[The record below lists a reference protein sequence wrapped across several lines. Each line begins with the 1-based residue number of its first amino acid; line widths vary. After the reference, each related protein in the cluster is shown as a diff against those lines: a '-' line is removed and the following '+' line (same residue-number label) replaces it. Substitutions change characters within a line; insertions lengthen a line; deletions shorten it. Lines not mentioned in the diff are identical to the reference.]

1 MWFDAVFKTLHS
13 EYYQNLQRE
22 KEEEQNLSLAKQENQ
37 ITSLNLMSYLLPPKS
52 PKELEFDFEI
62 PDSDSGEK
70 SLEGEEEIV
79 LDPTF
84 NFKDS
89 TATLTDSTK
98 ALTDSLL
105 AKEDTVK
112 IDWRTLDSTA
122 RLEQFRFQREEKPYV
137 EAGEKKQSKFFAQ
150 PTSSY
155 KQRTV
160 KIDSTGQFVEV
171 TEKVGTHAPK
181 VLLRMPIED
190 YIDLKLALQE
200 RGEWEKLAY
209 AYELKSGTV
218 GLGELI
224 TSFTDFEIPLP
235 SVGVLSIFG
244 EPKISL
250 KIGGSVQIHGAW
262 RSETTEGVT
271 ANRLGNTRNEP
282 DFKQQVQINV
292 SGTIGDKLN
301 INADWNTERTFE
313 YENQLKIKYTGYEDE
328 IIQSIEAGNVSM
340 QTPSLIGGAEALF
353 GVKALFQMGPFKL
366 TALASQKKGET
377 KEVAV
382 SGGATSQEY
391 QVRAYDYS
399 ENHYFIDRIYAD
411 TTLNIFENFY
421 SNIPPQ
427 SNPEYNVNEI
437 EVWKSINVVVA
448 DQSKIRFANC
458 FIDLPAISPGGVYA
472 DSFKIPIEN
481 PVAGREETGKFLLL
495 QDGTDYTLNQ
505 KTGHIS
511 FKTSLNPQDII
522 AVAFKQGP
530 NNFTYGQFL
539 NIVTPNDSLNRLP
552 LKLVKPRNLQ
562 PSYTEAWSLMLKNI
576 YPTGARNVKQEGFE
590 FKIKYEVVGQE
601 PSEELPTAQGNVRLI
616 QAFGFDQQGSGGSP
630 TPDNIFDWRVG
641 YTILPETGEIIFPT
655 LEPFG
660 RDIPVGLEAKAY
672 QSIYDLTKTF
682 ARQDKAPDK
691 WVFAGKNTGTSSA
704 TYQLGFNIVE
714 NSVKVRLNGREL
726 REGTDYTVDY
736 NIGQLTIR
744 NEAALV
750 PGADLK
756 ISYEQNDLFQL
767 ASKTLLGA
775 RGVYDFSDKTT
786 LGFTIMNLNQET
798 LSDKVR
804 IGEEPLSNTIY
815 GADFRTSADLPFLTN
830 TLDYLISTRE
840 MSSFTFNGEYAY
852 MSPDPNTKKST
863 IAEDNGESIAYI
875 DDFEGA
881 KRIIPVG
888 VNYTGWKD
896 LSVPDRLNVIGGL
909 SKDARMDFKAKSFWY
924 TVTPSDVVVDSIYGG
939 RKQVA
944 RSDEQITVLDYV
956 FIPDTPGTYNWTPD
970 LAQKENNWG
979 GMQRLLSSTANN
991 LTEQN
996 IEFVEF
1002 WMQIKNAPIGASIN
1016 LDLGVISE
1024 DVIPNTELNTE
1035 DKNLNDAIDEGEDT
1049 GLDGFFDAQEQIE
1062 YQSTKSDPSGDTF
1075 NYLGNPISIFDY
1087 FSINGY

>member
-1 MWFDAVFKTLHS
+1 MWFEAVFKTLHS
-13 EYYQNLQRE
+13 EYYQNLQLQ
-22 KEEEQNLSLAKQENQ
+22 KEQEQSLNSANQENQ
-37 ITSLNLMSYLLPPKS
+37 ITSLNLMNYFLPPKLLQ
-52 PKELEFDFEI
+52 ELELEFEI

-70 SLEGEEEIV
+70 KLEEEEIL
-79 LDPTF
+79 LDPAFTS
-84 NFKDS
+84 KDS
-89 TATLTDSTK
+89 TEEIA
-98 ALTDSLL
+98 DSLL
-105 AKEDTVK
+105 KGEDTVK
-112 IDWRTLDSTA
+112 VDWRELDSTA
-122 RLEQFRFQREEKPYV
+122 RLEQFRFQREDKPYV

-150 PTSSY
+150 PTATY
-155 KQRTV
+155 RQRTV
-160 KIDSTGQFVEV
+160 KIDSSGKFVEV
-171 TEKVGTHAPK
+171 SEKVGTHQPK
-181 VLLRMPIED
+181 LLLRMPIED
-190 YIDLKLALQE
+190 YVELKLALKE
-200 RGEWEKLAY
+200 REEWEKQAY
-209 AYELKSGTV
+209 TYELKSGTI

-340 QTPSLIGGAEALF
+340 QTPSLVGGAEALF
-353 GVKALFQMGPFKL
+353 GVKAQFKMGPFRL

-377 KEVAV
+377 KEVSV
-382 SGGATSQEY
+382 SGGSTSQGY
-391 QVRAYDYS
+391 SIRAYDYS
-399 ENHYFIDRIYAD
+399 ESHYFIDEIYAD
-411 TTLNIFENFY
+411 RNFKLFENFY
-421 SNIPPQ
+421 SNIPSQ
-427 SNPEYNVNEI
+427 FDPEYNVNEI
-437 EVWKSINVVVA
+437 EVWKSLNQIVA

-458 FIDLPAISPGGVYA
+458 FLDLPTLQEVNGAYP
-472 DSFKIPIEN
+472 DSFKLPIEN
-481 PVAGREETGKFLLL
+481 PKAGKEETGKFLKLEE
-495 QDGTDYTLNQ
+495 GTDYVLHAE
-505 KTGHIS
+505 TGYIS
-511 FKTSLNPQDII
+511 FKTSLNEQDII

-530 NNFTYGQFL
+530 NSVRTYGQFL
-539 NIVTPNDSLNRLP
+539 NTVTQIDTLNRLV
-552 LKLVKPRNLQ
+552 LKLIKPRNLQ
-562 PSYTEAWSLMLKNI
+562 PAYTEAWSLRLKNI
-576 YPTGARNVKQEGFE
+576 YPTGARNVKPEGFE
-590 FKIKYEVVGQE
+590 FKIQYEVVGQE
-601 PSEELPTAQGNVRLI
+601 PSEELPTANGNVRLI

-630 TPDNIFDWRVG
+630 NPDNIFDWRPG
-641 YTILPETGEIIFPT
+641 YTIFPETGEIIFPT

-660 RDIPVGLEAKAY
+660 RDIPSGLEELAY
-672 QSIYDLTKTF
+672 QSIYDTSKTF

-691 WVFAGKNTGTSSA
+691 WVFDGKNTGTSSA
-704 TYQLGFNIVE
+704 TYQLGFNVVE

-744 NEAALV
+744 NDAALV

-756 ISYEQNDLFQL
+756 ITYEQNDLFQL

-786 LGFTIMNLNQET
+786 LGFTLMNLNQET

-815 GADFRTSADLPFLTN
+815 GADFKTSADLPFLTN
-830 TLDYLISTRE
+830 LLDMIISTKE

-863 IAEDNGESIAYI
+863 IAQDNGESIAYI

-881 KRIIPVG
+881 KRTIPVG

-896 LSVPDRLNVIGGL
+896 LSVPENLNIIGGL
-909 SKDARMDFKAKSFWY
+909 TRQERMDYKAKSLWF
-924 TVTPSDVVVDSIYGG
+924 TVTPSDVVVDSIYGVING
-939 RKQVA
+939 QSRKQVA
-944 RSDEQITVLDYV
+944 RSDQQITVLDYV
-956 FIPDTPGTYNWTPD
+956 FLPDTPGTYNGQPD
-970 LAQKENNWG
+970 LTQKDNNWG

-991 LTEQN
+991 LVEQN

-1002 WMQIKNAPIGASIN
+1002 WMQIKNAPPGAALN

-1024 DVIPNTELNTE
+1024 DVIPNNQLDTE

-1049 GLDGFFDAQEQIE
+1049 GIDGRFDDAERTF
-1062 YQSTKSDPSGDTF
+1062 YPSTKSDPAGDNFTF
-1075 NYLGNPISIFDY
+1075 S
-1087 FSINGY
+1087 

>member
-13 EYYQNLQRE
+13 DYYQNLQRE
-22 KEEEQNLSLAKQENQ
+22 KEENQSLGLAKQENK

-52 PKELEFDFEI
+52 PQELEFDFEI

-89 TATLTDSTK
+89 TEALTDSTK
-98 ALTDSLL
+98 AFTDSLL

-171 TEKVGTHAPK
+171 REKVGTHEPK
-181 VLLRMPIED
+181 LLLRMPIED
-190 YIDLKLALQE
+190 YVDLKLALKE
-200 RGEWEKLAY
+200 REDWEKLGY

-218 GLGELI
+218 GLSELI

-313 YENQLKIKYTGYEDE
+313 YENQLKIKYTGYDDE

-353 GVKALFQMGPFKL
+353 GVKALFKMGPFKL

-391 QVRAYDYS
+391 SVRAYDYS
-399 ENHYFIDRIYAD
+399 ENHYFIDEIYAD
-411 TTLNIFENFY
+411 RTLNLFENFY
-421 SNIPPQ
+421 SNIPSQ
-427 SNPEYNVNEI
+427 YNPEYKVNEI
-437 EVWKSINVVVA
+437 EVWKSINQVVA
-448 DQSKIRFANC
+448 DQSKIRYANC
-458 FIDLPAISPGGVYA
+458 FIDLLPISPGGSYP
-472 DSFKIPIEN
+472 DSLKEALEN
-481 PVAGREETGKFLLL
+481 PRAGKEETGRFLLL
-495 QDGTDYTLNQ
+495 QEGTDYTLHSE
-505 KTGHIS
+505 TGYIS
-511 FKTSLNPQDII
+511 FKTSLNEQDII
-522 AVAFKQGP
+522 GVAFKQGP

-539 NIVTPNDSLNRLP
+539 NTVTQNDTLIV
-552 LKLVKPRNLQ
+552 LKLVKPKNLQ
-562 PSYTEAWSLMLKNI
+562 PTYEEAWSLRLKNI
-576 YPTGARNVKQEGFE
+576 YPTGARNVKPEGFE
-590 FKIKYEVVGQE
+590 FKIRYEVVGQE
-601 PSEELPTAQGNVRLI
+601 PSEELPTANGNVRLI

-660 RDIPVGLEAKAY
+660 RDIPVGLENLVY
-672 QSIYDLTKTF
+672 QSIYDTTKTY

-691 WVFAGKNTGTSSA
+691 WIFAGKNTGTSSA

-775 RGVYDFSDKTT
+775 RGVYDFSEKTT
-786 LGFTIMNLNQET
+786 LGFTLMNLNQET

-815 GADFRTSADLPFLTN
+815 GVDFRTSADLPFLTN

-863 IAEDNGESIAYI
+863 IAEDLGESIAYI

-896 LSVPDRLNVIGGL
+896 LSVPEGLNVIGGL
-909 SKDARMDFKAKSFWY
+909 ER
-924 TVTPSDVVVDSIYGG
+924 
-939 RKQVA
+939 
-944 RSDEQITVLDYV
+944 
-956 FIPDTPGTYNWTPD
+956 
-970 LAQKENNWG
+970 
-979 GMQRLLSSTANN
+979 
-991 LTEQN
+991 
-996 IEFVEF
+996 
-1002 WMQIKNAPIGASIN
+1002 
-1016 LDLGVISE
+1016 
-1024 DVIPNTELNTE
+1024 E
-1035 DKNLNDAIDEGEDT
+1035 DKN
-1049 GLDGFFDAQEQIE
+1049 GL
-1062 YQSTKSDPSGDTF
+1062 
-1075 NYLGNPISIFDY
+1075 
-1087 FSINGY
+1087 